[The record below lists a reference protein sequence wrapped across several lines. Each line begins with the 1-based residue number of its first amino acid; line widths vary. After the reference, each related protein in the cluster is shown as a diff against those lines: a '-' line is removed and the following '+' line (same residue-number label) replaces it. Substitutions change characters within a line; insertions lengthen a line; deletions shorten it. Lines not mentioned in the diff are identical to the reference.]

1 MYEEREVVMVKY
13 ELDEAEVNVYIWD
26 YKGIP
31 LKYETREDGELT
43 RKIEFLNLVINGVK
57 DSDVT
62 KD

>member
-1 MYEEREVVMVKY
+1 MVKY
-13 ELDEAEVNVYIWD
+13 ELGEAEVTVYIWD